1 MVYYIQ
7 RVRDNQTQEDKMN
20 RQYSKTTVVSIA
32 RSRYLVSQN
41 TETPNGFI
49 VKTTG
54 FDKNG
59 NLETESLK
67 NRSYRFVKSDAV
79 LGNDAW
85 IRVFETEE
93 QAENEIDEIC
103 K

>member
-1 MVYYIQ
+1 
-7 RVRDNQTQEDKMN
+7 MN
-20 RQYSKTTVVSIA
+20 RQMSKTTVVSIS
-32 RSRYLVSQN
+32 RSRYLISQN
-41 TETPNGFI
+41 PEMPAGFI

-67 NRSYRFVKSDAV
+67 NRGYRFVKSDAV
-79 LGNDAW
+79 LGHDAW

>member
-1 MVYYIQ
+1 
-7 RVRDNQTQEDKMN
+7 MN
-20 RQYSKTTVVSIA
+20 RQISKTTVVPIS
-32 RSRYLVSQN
+32 RSRYLTKTYS
-41 TETPNGFI
+41 ETPNGFI
-49 VKTTG
+49 VKTSG

-67 NRSYRFVKSDAV
+67 NRGYRFVKTDAV
-79 LGNDAW
+79 LGNDSW

-93 QAENEIDEIC
+93 QAENEIDEIT